1 MRKIEITII
10 VVFAILV
17 PTADN
22 YVDLFVSGRLANVF
36 PQTPIAGKY
45 VVNFT
50 TVNGT
55 NQYLLDSV
63 EPQPQYLYSL
73 FTFLPVLVSFLFTGG
88 LFVI

>member
-10 VVFAILV
+10 VIFAILV

-50 TVNGT
+50 NST
-55 NQYLLDSV
+55 N
-63 EPQPQYLYSL
+63 EPKELGKEIISA
-73 FTFLPVLVSFLFTGG
+73 F
-88 LFVI
+88 